1 MNPQARKT
9 LAAMFCET
17 NRLDV
22 AVIAPSTE
30 IVIANVEAP
39 FGLFVELLEP
49 SRLGESN
56 DPVDGL
62 LITLMRRLHDTVSGA
77 LALLALGR
85 FQQAEILS
93 RTVMESALSVQYIMA
108 EHSGH
113 RLVQYFQQYVKA
125 EREQN
130 RKWQNEIEGAP
141 APLREEHQRRIKD
154 KAEALAGY
162 EAFIQHFAATLP
174 PASIQA
180 KAWPGTYD
188 ICVALGKAVDYRT
201 VYAAMCSQAHHDAE
215 DILNDFMVG
224 SSGDFEARSQ
234 QLERET
240 GNFSIF
246 LLLCSIRYY
255 LECLKQI
262 GGRYGFPSVE
272 MQSSKSQAV
281 VSDLAENV
289 ASHGFI
295 NQEFNGFLPKR
306 I

>member
-1 MNPQARKT
+1 
-9 LAAMFCET
+9 MFCKV
-17 NRLDV
+17 NCLNV

-30 IVIANVEAP
+30 VVIANVEAP
-39 FGLFVELLEP
+39 FGLFVELLEL
-49 SRLGESN
+49 SRLAKSN

-62 LITLMRRLHDTVSGA
+62 LITLMRRLHDTLSGA
-77 LALLALGR
+77 LALLAVGR

-93 RTVMESALSVQYIMA
+93 RTVMESALSVQYILA

-113 RLVQYFQQYVKA
+113 RLVQYFQHYIKE
-125 EREQN
+125 ERDQN

-141 APLREEHQRRIKD
+141 APFREDHQRRIKG

-162 EAFIQHFAATLP
+162 ESFIQHFAATLP
-174 PASIQA
+174 ATSIQA
-180 KAWPGTYD
+180 KAWLGTYD

-201 VYAAMCSQAHHDAE
+201 VYTAMCSQAHHDAE
-215 DILNDFMVG
+215 DILNAFMVG
-224 SSGDFEARSQ
+224 SSADFETRSQ

-240 GNFSIF
+240 GSFSIF

-255 LECLKQI
+255 LECLNQI
-262 GGRYGFPSVE
+262 GRRYGFPSVE

-281 VSDLAENV
+281 VSNLAEKV
-289 ASHGFI
+289 ASDDFI
-295 NQEFNGFLPKR
+295 NQEFNGFLPRR